1 MGGRKQMT
9 LDEIRRAGLE
19 ALSRELGPV
28 GMVRFL
34 QQFET
39 GRGDYSVERHE
50 WLDEVDLDTIVEE
63 IRQRRKKPKE

>member
-1 MGGRKQMT
+1 MTVRKPMT

-19 ALSRELGPV
+19 ALSRELGTV

-39 GRGDYSVERHE
+39 GHGDYTTERHE
-50 WLDEVDLDTIVEE
+50 WLDQLDLDTLLEE
-63 IRQRRKKPKE
+63 IRQRRKQPRD